1 MQLLG
6 MSCDEGVI
14 DLTDGIPPYK
24 RQRLDLDASR
34 LAEAGSSAG
43 LTRSS
48 GARNGPHWAYQ
59 EQQQP
64 PREVNVKKD
73 ARNRPLPS
81 PEFNEKLFELG
92 AVRLPCR
99 AVQNDQAKT
108 TSIKSLSQRVS
119 PFGFQKQQ
127 DGKPDEYGD
136 SLFIGNLFERSF
148 RCWTAN
154 AAEYEPRHIE
164 LDPCPLPADV
174 KEPTQQ
180 RLQAV
185 TVVHCDGS
193 RAPLKYGI
201 ALGWNATYG
210 QLKEGI
216 KEQCQIP
223 GGQQVTLALLYRN
236 LYTSFVGGNDAHL
249 AAHVPEGTSAKVCCS
264 ALLGNNTFPLHDG
277 SDSDSSDDSPY
288 HHYGLPHSDDSSDGE
303 VIVPRAPAQERLVAY
318 IMSKPKNPNKTKNV
332 IVYTNSSALP
342 LLLPIKSKWTKGG
355 PEADKHVRAAI
366 SKALAP
372 AALPGLAKGSS
383 FALSLSDRAGFNEA
397 TPFSVRSPLPGYD
410 DCTFLC
416 AVWDQ
421 ETLAKEYNMKIMAEP
436 VVHESADK
444 DLLAESSTGFLLLRQ
459 FNKAMAEAKE
469 MPWHVVHELQ
479 RASEAVPCAPSGQRW
494 PLIHLSMT
502 LEAASDKPE
511 EAKGN
516 LVFKVWCWKNDYPAV
531 PGQQRLMQNL
541 DDWAAVKNMSYECQA
556 QNFRLKNFMAF
567 LCKGLPRFDQMQA
580 ELEKWSKLDVQK
592 QRTLPGMMALL
603 QADER
608 PEADQPEGLSVS
620 LRPYQRQSLKFMLD
634 IEQTEG
640 GFRDQLFCQ
649 VSNSQGDTFWYSPVL
664 GRCSSHVD
672 PMPQGGILGEEMGL
686 GKTVEVA
693 ALVLS
698 HPAAPLQSTC
708 ETTRDGLIA
717 SRATLVVCPVS
728 LMGQW
733 AEELADKAKGRLK
746 VLLHHGPKRSKDP
759 KDLAAYDIVLVTYQ
773 TLGLDFSRGSKETS
787 GDGKNRFPP
796 CGSIQ
801 WHRIVLD
808 EAHTVK
814 NPGAQ
819 LTKACMALASN
830 KRWCV
835 TGTPVGSD
843 IADLKGQFNFLQLH
857 PFTNKNFFSIYVK
870 PAYSG
875 STWARPPASI
885 LLCILSQ
892 CMIRHTKLQVLGGEE
907 VLQLPG
913 KTENLVPVSFS
924 QEEQELYMH
933 VFERAR
939 TNSLTKTWPWSV
951 PSFMLNITVLP
962 ELPNAV
968 GTVSMAVNADAVC
981 TEEACCICFESPIRE
996 PTRTKCNHWFCWEC
1010 IGTLLQG
1017 RTGAAASLVCPLCR
1031 AKVQGQE
1038 LVKGVNEDA
1047 QTLEEEDSFA
1057 ASLERKAST
1066 SESKLMALLEELR
1079 VMRENDPTAKA
1090 LVFSQ
1095 FVSTIEWLKVKLAEQ
1110 GFSYRT
1116 ISGSMSL
1123 QQRSKAIEAFQKD
1136 PPTTVFL
1143 LSMRSGSVGINLTS
1157 ANYVFI
1163 LEPALNPALEEQ
1175 AVGRAWRM
1183 GQQREVTVKKFF
1195 VKGSVEERI
1204 MQMVQQRKEG
1214 SKSQEPSTSG
1224 GLTWADLGQVRGSNR
1239 NQVKAQDIVGSMKAD
1254 KQNLRMEELDLLFQT
1269 PSFSATA

>member
-1 MQLLG
+1 
-6 MSCDEGVI
+6 MSSDEGVI

-24 RQRLDLDASR
+24 RQRLDAGDADAYR
-34 LAEAGSSAG
+34 LAQAGSSAG
-43 LTRSS
+43 LTAST
-48 GARNGPHWAYQ
+48 GARSGPHWGYQ
-59 EQQQP
+59 EPQQP
-64 PREVNVKKD
+64 PREVKVKKD
-73 ARNRPLPS
+73 ARNKPLPS
-81 PEFNEKLFELG
+81 PELNEKLFELG
-92 AVRLPCR
+92 AVRLSCR
-99 AVQNDQAKT
+99 AVQHEQAKT
-108 TSIKSLSQRVS
+108 TSIKALSQRVS

-127 DGKPDEYGD
+127 DGNPDEYGD
-136 SLFIGNLFERSF
+136 SLFIGNLFDRTF
-148 RCWTAN
+148 KCWTAN

-164 LDPCPLPADV
+164 FEPCPLPADV

-193 RAPLKYGI
+193 RAPVKYGV

-223 GGQQVTLALLYRN
+223 EGQQVTLALLYRN
-236 LYTSFVGGNDAHL
+236 LYTSFVGGNDAQL
-249 AAHVPEGTSAKVCCS
+249 AAHVPEGTSAKAYCS
-264 ALLGNNTFPLHDG
+264 ALLGSNNLHHGD
-277 SDSDSSDDSPY
+277 DSDSSEDNPS
-288 HHYGLPHSDDSSDGE
+288 HRYGLPHSYDSSDDE
-303 VIVPRAPAQERLVAY
+303 IIVPRAPAQQRLVAY
-318 IMSKPKNPNKTKNV
+318 IMSKPKNPDKTENI

-342 LLLPIKSKWTKGG
+342 LLLPITSKWTKGG
-355 PEADKHVRAAI
+355 PEADKRVRAAI
-366 SKALAP
+366 SKALTP

-383 FALSLSDRAGFNEA
+383 FALNQSDRAGFNDG
-397 TPFSVRSPLPGYD
+397 TPFSVRSPLPEYD

-416 AVWDQ
+416 AVWDK
-421 ETLAKEYNMKIMAEP
+421 ETLAKDYNMKVMAEP

-444 DLLAESSTGFLLLRQ
+444 DLLAESSKGFLHLRQ
-459 FNKAMAEAKE
+459 FNKANAEAKE
-469 MPWHVVHELQ
+469 MPWNVVHELQ
-479 RASEAVPCAPSGQRW
+479 RAAEAVPCAPSGQRW
-494 PLIHLSMT
+494 PLIRLSMT

-511 EAKGN
+511 ETKGT
-516 LVFKVWCWKNDYPAV
+516 LVFKVWCWKNDYAAV
-531 PGQQRLMQNL
+531 PVQQRLMQDL
-541 DDWAAVKNMSYECQA
+541 DDWAAVKSMSYECQA
-556 QNFRLKNFMAF
+556 QNFRLRNFMAF
-567 LCKGLPRFDQMQA
+567 LCKGMPRFDQMQA
-580 ELEKWSKLDVQK
+580 ELDKWGKLDVQK
-592 QRTLPGMMALL
+592 KRTLPGLMELL

-608 PEADQPEGLSVS
+608 PEADQPEGLLVS

-649 VSNSQGDTFWYSPVL
+649 VTNSQGDTYWYSPLL
-664 GRCSSHVD
+664 GRCSTHVD

-698 HPAAPLQSTC
+698 HPAPPLQSTHK
-708 ETTRDGLIA
+708 TTADGLIA

-773 TLGLDFSRGSKETS
+773 TLGLDFSRGLKDTS
-787 GDGKNRFPP
+787 GDGKKRFPP

-814 NPGAQ
+814 NPTAQ

-857 PFTNKNFFSIYVK
+857 PFTNKNFFSVYVK
-870 PAYSG
+870 PAYTG
-875 STWARPPASI
+875 STWARPPASM
-885 LLCILSQ
+885 LLCVLSQ

-907 VLQLPG
+907 ILQLPK
-913 KTENLVPVSFS
+913 KTEDLVPVSFS

-939 TNSLTKTWPWSV
+939 TKYHMFRTHGPHMVSKKLIQIMST
-951 PSFMLNITVLP
+951 LLP
-962 ELPNAV
+962 LRRICSGGQLSDKDLAVELPSAV
-968 GTVSMAVNADAVC
+968 GAVNMAVDPNAVC
-981 TEEACCICFESPIRE
+981 TEEACCICFESPIWE

-1031 AKVQGQE
+1031 ATVQGQE

-1047 QTLEEEDSFA
+1047 QALEEEDSFA
-1057 ASLERKAST
+1057 ANLEQKAST

-1123 QQRSKAIEAFQKD
+1123 QQRSKVLKAHAGNRGV
-1136 PPTTVFL
+1136 P
-1143 LSMRSGSVGINLTS
+1143 
-1157 ANYVFI
+1157 
-1163 LEPALNPALEEQ
+1163 
-1175 AVGRAWRM
+1175 
-1183 GQQREVTVKKFF
+1183 
-1195 VKGSVEERI
+1195 
-1204 MQMVQQRKEG
+1204 EG
-1214 SKSQEPSTSG
+1214 SAHDSLP
-1224 GLTWADLGQVRGSNR
+1224 AVH
-1239 NQVKAQDIVGSMKAD
+1239 A
-1254 KQNLRMEELDLLFQT
+1254 
-1269 PSFSATA
+1269 

>member
-1 MQLLG
+1 
-6 MSCDEGVI
+6 MS
-14 DLTDGIPPYK
+14 
-24 RQRLDLDASR
+24 
-34 LAEAGSSAG
+34 
-43 LTRSS
+43 
-48 GARNGPHWAYQ
+48 
-59 EQQQP
+59 
-64 PREVNVKKD
+64 
-73 ARNRPLPS
+73 
-81 PEFNEKLFELG
+81 
-92 AVRLPCR
+92 
-99 AVQNDQAKT
+99 
-108 TSIKSLSQRVS
+108 
-119 PFGFQKQQ
+119 
-127 DGKPDEYGD
+127 
-136 SLFIGNLFERSF
+136 
-148 RCWTAN
+148 
-154 AAEYEPRHIE
+154 
-164 LDPCPLPADV
+164 
-174 KEPTQQ
+174 
-180 RLQAV
+180 
-185 TVVHCDGS
+185 
-193 RAPLKYGI
+193 
-201 ALGWNATYG
+201 
-210 QLKEGI
+210 
-216 KEQCQIP
+216 
-223 GGQQVTLALLYRN
+223 
-236 LYTSFVGGNDAHL
+236 
-249 AAHVPEGTSAKVCCS
+249 
-264 ALLGNNTFPLHDG
+264 
-277 SDSDSSDDSPY
+277 
-288 HHYGLPHSDDSSDGE
+288 
-303 VIVPRAPAQERLVAY
+303 
-318 IMSKPKNPNKTKNV
+318 
-332 IVYTNSSALP
+332 
-342 LLLPIKSKWTKGG
+342 
-355 PEADKHVRAAI
+355 
-366 SKALAP
+366 
-372 AALPGLAKGSS
+372 
-383 FALSLSDRAGFNEA
+383 
-397 TPFSVRSPLPGYD
+397 
-410 DCTFLC
+410 
-416 AVWDQ
+416 
-421 ETLAKEYNMKIMAEP
+421 
-436 VVHESADK
+436 
-444 DLLAESSTGFLLLRQ
+444 
-459 FNKAMAEAKE
+459 
-469 MPWHVVHELQ
+469 
-479 RASEAVPCAPSGQRW
+479 
-494 PLIHLSMT
+494 
-502 LEAASDKPE
+502 LEAASDKPDE
-511 EAKGN
+511 TKGN
-516 LVFKVWCWKNDYPAV
+516 VVFKVWCWKSDYPAV
-531 PGQQRLMQNL
+531 PGQQRLMQDL
-541 DDWAAVKNMSYECQA
+541 DDWAASKNMSYECQA
-556 QNFRLKNFMAF
+556 QNFRLRNFMAF

-580 ELEKWSKLDVQK
+580 GLEKWSKLDVQK
-592 QRTLPGMMALL
+592 QRTLPGMMAML
-603 QADER
+603 QADEQ

-640 GFRDQLFCQ
+640 GFRDHLFCQ
-649 VSNSQGDTFWYSPVL
+649 VSNSQGDTYWYSPLL
-664 GRCSSHVD
+664 GRCSPHVD

-698 HPAAPLQSTC
+698 HPAPPVQSTR
-708 ETTRDGLIA
+708 ETTGDGLIV

-733 AEELADKAKGRLK
+733 AEELADKARGCLK
-746 VLLHHGPKRSKDP
+746 VLLHHGPRRSTDP
-759 KDLAAYDIVLVTYQ
+759 KDLSAYDIVLVTYQ
-773 TLGLDFSRGSKETS
+773 TLGLDFSRGRKETS
-787 GDGKNRFPP
+787 GDGNNRFPP

-814 NPGAQ
+814 NPAAQ

-885 LLCILSQ
+885 LLCVLSQ

-907 VLQLPG
+907 ILQLPK
-913 KTENLVPVSFS
+913 KTEDLVPVSFS

-939 TNSLTKTWPWSV
+939 TKYHMFRTPGPHMVSKKLIQIMST
-951 PSFMLNITVLP
+951 LLP
-962 ELPNAV
+962 LRRICSGGQLSDKDLAVELPNAV
-968 GTVSMAVNADAVC
+968 GA
-981 TEEACCICFESPIRE
+981 SPIRE

-1017 RTGAAASLVCPLCR
+1017 HTGAAASLVCPLCR

-1047 QTLEEEDSFA
+1047 QALQEEDSLA
-1057 ASLERKAST
+1057 ASLEQKAST

-1079 VMRENDPTAKA
+1079 VMRESDPTAKA

-1163 LEPALNPALEEQ
+1163 LEPALNPGLEVQ

-1183 GQQREVTVKKFF
+1183 GQQREVAVKKFF

-1204 MQMVQQRKEG
+1204 MQMVQQRNKG
-1214 SKSQEPSTSG
+1214 VKSQEPSTSG

-1269 PSFSATA
+1269 PSFSETA